1 MQAQLISVDSFPD
14 SMHEFDK
21 CDCLSPCVRTIFEP
35 NLSFSTLAE
44 SNIDQVALKT
54 LARKNYVRERFLY
67 AMETQQRVF
76 TSIKESDS
84 VTMKRLLTTA
94 ASLESS
100 MNEIYS
106 SSVNRRTFAETY
118 QMVDILSDRFEPSQ
132 DATYAL
138 TRNSEL
144 KAIRASVNDFT
155 FSTMRSEFK
164 NLLDNVMQY
173 NSLEKEEA

>member
-1 MQAQLISVDSFPD
+1 
-14 SMHEFDK
+14 
-21 CDCLSPCVRTIFEP
+21 
-35 NLSFSTLAE
+35 
-44 SNIDQVALKT
+44 
-54 LARKNYVRERFLY
+54 
-67 AMETQQRVF
+67 
-76 TSIKESDS
+76 
-84 VTMKRLLTTA
+84 MKRLLTTA
-94 ASLESS
+94 ASLELS
-100 MNEIYS
+100 MNEIYLS
-106 SSVNRRTFAETY
+106 SINRRTFAETY
-118 QMVDILSDRFEPSQ
+118 QMIDILSNRFLPSQ